1 MSHIDPELRDALDR
15 QGEGVRVVADLAE
28 RAIARDRSNR
38 RRELGA
44 ALLGAG
50 LVLAV
55 ALPVTVASL
64 HREQGTT
71 IPAGPTQP
79 TQPTASG
86 TTGSPVPGST
96 SPTATTPAVPAPP
109 TSIPTLRPTGAA
121 GAASLRP
128 ASGPVTAT
136 TDVGYVVDGTYH
148 QGGTTI
154 RLPADLRVTDY
165 VARLG
170 DGLLVSGPDGHT
182 IVHADG
188 TKGAVIAASQQRPR
202 VGDDG
207 THLLANDADGNL
219 LYADS
224 VGATVAT
231 LKPRSTGDAGYS
243 PAGLVGTTAYA
254 SRPGTGS
261 SIAWD
266 VETGALRSLKGE
278 LAFVNAPS
286 GLGLSFVG
294 GDTGGDG
301 SKSCQMLL
309 DLASGREIW
318 RLCGPLQMLGFS
330 DDGQYALATGHVDG
344 FTSWLFGS
352 LVVIRTSDA
361 AIVLQGGGPA
371 ADAKGDVKGV
381 RMTADH
387 RLTLQVWN
395 GDTRDLEQCSL
406 DGACEVVGAAR
417 PLPNPDV
424 PESAGPYPLQDN

>member
-1 MSHIDPELRDALDR
+1 MSHFDPELRDTLDR
-15 QGEGVRVVADLAE
+15 QSEGVRVVADLAE
-28 RAIARDRSNR
+28 RAISRDRSNR

-44 ALLGAG
+44 AVLGAG

-64 HREQGTT
+64 QRDQATT

-79 TQPTASG
+79 PASRA
-86 TTGSPVPGST
+86 TGSPAPTST
-96 SPTATTPAVPAPP
+96 PPATPATP
-109 TSIPTLRPTGAA
+109 TSIPTLRPTGAP
-121 GAASLRP
+121 GAASLQP
-128 ASGPVTAT
+128 ANDSVTGT
-136 TDVGYVVDGTYH
+136 TDVGYLVDGTYH

-154 RLPADLRVTDY
+154 RLPDDLRKTDY

-182 IVHADG
+182 VVHADG

-207 THLLANDADGNL
+207 AHVLANDAGGNL

-224 VGATVAT
+224 SGTTIAT
-231 LKPRSTGDAGYS
+231 LKPRSTSDAGYS

-261 SIAWD
+261 SVAWD
-266 VETGALRSLKGE
+266 VETGAVRSLEGE
-278 LAFVNAPS
+278 LSFVNAPA

-294 GDTGGDG
+294 GDTAGDG

-330 DDGQYALATGHVDG
+330 DDGQYVLATGHVDG
-344 FTSWLFGS
+344 LKPWRFES
-352 LVVIRTSDA
+352 LAVIRVSDA
-361 AIVLQGGGPA
+361 AIVLQGGGLA
-371 ADAKGDVKGV
+371 ADAKDDVKGV

-387 RLTLQVWN
+387 QLTVQVWN
-395 GDTRDLEQCSL
+395 GSRRDLQRCGL
-406 DGACEVVGAAR
+406 DGRCEVVGAAR

-424 PESAGPYPLQDN
+424 PEEAGPYVLSDN